1 MEAVLQSLRLDL
13 MWRVLYVSG
22 ITQVRITESW
32 WNQHMKM
39 TLQWR
44 TVLMQDFILLII
56 QLWHQT
62 SIRVVYSIIEM
73 WMVWK
78 ITRVFMNSR
87 PDVPDVDIP
96 MTLMEILYGFIQTLR
111 QREVHLQLK
120 LIMYTTPVQLRFHPV
135 LDMDG
140 HWAVCRS
147 LSQQALQ
154 IIHMSILMQME
165 QSIIFIKT
173 LQMAEN

>member
-1 MEAVLQSLRLDL
+1 
-13 MWRVLYVSG
+13 
-22 ITQVRITESW
+22 
-32 WNQHMKM
+32 MKM

-62 SIRVVYSIIEM
+62 SNRVVYSIIEM

-120 LIMYTTPVQLRFHPV
+120 LICN
-135 LDMDG
+135 
-140 HWAVCRS
+140 AC
-147 LSQQALQ
+147 
-154 IIHMSILMQME
+154 
-165 QSIIFIKT
+165 
-173 LQMAEN
+173 